1 MGALSRFISMLP
13 PVRNVRTESL
23 ILPMELTDA
32 AHRLAHTEGTV
43 YLLSGGDH
51 DCARYDILGLKPWL
65 TLKAWERRVRLD
77 TGNRIIETE
86 ADPFE
91 ALRSVLSH
99 FQAPPPLSEGQ
110 PLSAGLMGYLSYD
123 LKDLIETLP
132 RTSVDRW
139 GLPHLCLYAPSIILV
154 NDRETGHS
162 WLSLPEAGNLSEA
175 DHRKQWLFER
185 LRNVPVPPEDFSCRG
200 ESIQSNFSRPDYLE
214 AVERIREYIADG
226 HVYQVNVSQRFET
239 GFSGDPFAL
248 FKALYRRNPA
258 PFFAFVNAGCHQI
271 VSTSP
276 ERFLCRRGQRIETR
290 PIKGT
295 RPRGKTERA
304 DLAMRE
310 RLTESPKDDAELSMI
325 VDLLRN
331 DIGKVCEA
339 GSVHVARH
347 KKVEAYD
354 NVYHLVSIVEGRL
367 NADADSV
374 DLLKATFPGGSITGC
389 PKIRSMEIIDE
400 LEPDR
405 RHLYT
410 GSIGYFSFHDTLD
423 LSIAIRTATI
433 YKERLCFSVGGG
445 IVFDSC
451 PADEYEE
458 TLHKGKTLMGIF
470 NDKEA
475 RDRPSS
481 PVVWINGRL
490 TPVEQAAISISD
502 QGVLYGNGF
511 FETLRVDRGRPLH
524 LDAHLKRFRL
534 TWETLFA
541 SERFPDITWPAVIEQ
556 VIDRNQLGEGLSAVR
571 LTATRGNPSGHQTA
585 PGLFVTA
592 KPYRHRLEKLK
603 RPGLFLATYPEP
615 RQSPLASWKTLNY
628 LYYLRAGQWASGEGA
643 DEALILNPDGTVSET
658 NTANL
663 LLLFGK
669 DLVVPLSPHA
679 LPGVMA
685 SVVVKRLVREGYG
698 VRRRTIMPEDL
709 IAADQVILTNSL
721 MGTVPVLDIDGQP
734 LNAPT
739 DLTSRINLMVGY

>member
-1 MGALSRFISMLP
+1 
-13 PVRNVRTESL
+13 
-23 ILPMELTDA
+23 
-32 AHRLAHTEGTV
+32 V

-51 DCARYDILGLKPWL
+51 DCARYDILGVKPWL
-65 TLKAWERRVRLD
+65 SIRTWGRRVRIEA
-77 TGNRIIETE
+77 GNRAIDAE

-91 ALRSVLSH
+91 TLRSLLRH
-99 FQAPPPLSEGQ
+99 FKTVTRLSEGQ
-110 PLSAGLMGYLSYD
+110 PMSAGLMGYLSYD
-123 LKDLIETLP
+123 LKDMIETLP

-139 GLPHLCLYAPSIILV
+139 GLPHLCLFAPSIILV
-154 NDRETGHS
+154 NDHDTGCT
-162 WLSLPEAGNLSEA
+162 WLALPEADRLPEA
-175 DHRKQWLFER
+175 DLRRQWLFDR
-185 LRNVPVPPEDFSCRG
+185 LRKSPIPSEAFSCRG
-200 ESIQSNFSRPDYLE
+200 EGIQSNFTRSDYLE
-214 AVERIREYIADG
+214 TVDRIREYIADG

-248 FKALYRRNPA
+248 FKALYGRNPA

-295 RPRGKTERA
+295 RPRGETEKA
-304 DLAMRE
+304 DLALRE
-310 RLTESPKDDAELSMI
+310 SLVESAKDDAELSMI

-339 GSVHVARH
+339 GSVTVTRH

-367 NADADSV
+367 DPCADSV

-405 RHLYT
+405 RHIYT

-433 YKERLCFSVGGG
+433 HKDRLCFSVGGG

-451 PADEYEE
+451 PAEEYDE
-458 TLHKGKTLMGIF
+458 TLHKGRTLMGIF
-470 NDKEA
+470 NGKDA
-475 RDRPSS
+475 PNRPAS

-490 TPVEQAAISISD
+490 ISAEKAVISIAD

-511 FETLRVDRGRPLH
+511 FETLRVDRGHPLH
-524 LDAHLKRFRL
+524 IDAHLKRFRL
-534 TWETLFA
+534 TWEALFA
-541 SERFPDITWPAVIEQ
+541 PERFPDITWPTVIEQ
-556 VIDRNQLGEGLSAVR
+556 VIDHNQLGNGLAAVR
-571 LTATRGNPSGHQTA
+571 ITATRGNPDECLPA

-592 KPYRHRLEKLK
+592 KPYQRRLEKLK
-603 RPGLFLATYPEP
+603 RPGLSLATYPEP

-628 LYYLRAGQWASGEGA
+628 LYYLRAGRWASDEGA

-663 LLLFGK
+663 LLLCGD
-669 DLVVPLSPHA
+669 DLVVPLSPHV
-679 LPGVMA
+679 LPGVME
-685 SVVVKRLVREGYG
+685 SEVLKRLAKEGFG
-698 VRRRTIMPEDL
+698 VRRGRIMPEDL
-709 IAADQVILTNSL
+709 MAGDQVILTNSL
-721 MGTVPVLDIDGQP
+721 MGAVPVLEIDGRL
-734 LNAPT
+734 LNAST
-739 DLTSRINLMVGY
+739 DLATRINTMVGY